1 MRASYRPEPNVT
13 PMIDVLLVLIIVFM
27 VMTFKQYRTMDAQLP
42 EPCHGV
48 CPAGETI
55 VLEVL
60 RDGNYRLNQQPIENR
75 FLRERLVMAFD
86 GRPTKVLS
94 VTADADA
101 RYGQFFAAMDVAR
114 AAGVRVIGVVP
125 KRALPGPRPQLQ

>member
-1 MRASYRPEPNVT
+1 MQTPYRPEPNVT

-27 VMTFKQYRTMDAQLP
+27 VATFRQYHALDAQLP
-42 EPCHGV
+42 EPCRDA

-60 RDGNYRLNQQPIENR
+60 KNGDYRLNQQPVAGR
-75 FLRERLVMAFD
+75 LLHERLVTVFD

-94 VTADADA
+94 VTAEPSA
-101 RYGQFFAAMDVAR
+101 RYGQFFEAMDVAR
-114 AAGVRVIGVVP
+114 GAGVRVIGIVP
-125 KRALPGPRPQLQ
+125 RRELR